1 MIRKVPIILQV
12 EDDLKTFKEAMTSR
26 DSAFWKE
33 AMNDELDSIMT
44 NHTWCNDPPDF
55 SSR

>member
-1 MIRKVPIILQV
+1 MIRKGPIILQV